1 MCFPTTLRATGGLA
15 VALFLHGT
23 MLIKD
28 GDLIRCFLT
37 SASPRSPSTPLP
49 QTPPSP
55 GACGTG
61 AAANR
66 MRLSVKMRF
75 WLQALGL
82 ITCLAA
88 SGPWSDITSR
98 NNKHLPTTYG
108 GMRRTCTRKQMT
120 TATEAESGGRNRLDP
135 GSILLP
141 APAGRALK
149 HCHT

>member
-1 MCFPTTLRATGGLA
+1 MPETLRATGGLETPFSCMA
-15 VALFLHGT
+15 PCIVTLPAPAHPQPL
-23 MLIKD
+23 
-28 GDLIRCFLT
+28 
-37 SASPRSPSTPLP
+37 SPSH
-49 QTPPSP
+49 
-55 GACGTG
+55 
-61 AAANR
+61 AAIA
-66 MRLSVKMRF
+66 
-75 WLQALGL
+75 
-82 ITCLAA
+82 TCLWHGRRNQPYACKRQDAFLA
-88 SGPWSDITSR
+88 SGSWTHHMPCGVWSWSDITSR